1 MGNRHWRLCR
11 IRIRKKN
18 VNHNFNIIEKI
29 KALKEERGALIIAH
43 NYQLAEVQDIADF
56 TGDSLELSRKAAQ
69 TDAKIIVFCGVHFMA
84 ETAKIL
90 SPDKTVLIPD
100 LKAGCPMADMI
111 TAAGLREFKQQ
122 HPGLPVVAYV
132 NTSAEVKAESDICCT
147 SANAVR
153 IVESLD
159 ADEILFVPDKSLGS
173 FVASKTNKK
182 VISYCGY
189 CPTHHRILAQDVVKT
204 KREHPN
210 ALVIAHPEC
219 SMDVVALADA
229 VESTSGMIRYVAA
242 SDADEFIMCTERGL
256 LHRLRMDNP
265 EKKFYNP
272 SPLNICPNM
281 KKITLEKVLWSLED
295 MKYEITLPEDIMNK
309 ARAAIEG
316 MITV

>member
-1 MGNRHWRLCR
+1 M
-11 IRIRKKN
+11 
-18 VNHNFNIIEKI
+18 NHDNSIIEKI
-29 KALKEERGALIIAH
+29 KSLKNKHGAVILAH
-43 NYQLAEVQDIADF
+43 NYQLAEIQDIADF
-56 TGDSLELSRKAAQ
+56 TGDSLELSRKAAN
-69 TDAKIIVFCGVHFMA
+69 TDANVILFCGVHFMA

-100 LKAGCPMADMI
+100 KNAGCPMANMI
-111 TAAGLREFKQQ
+111 NADQLKEFKQQ

-153 IVESLD
+153 VVESI
-159 ADEILFVPDKSLGS
+159 ASDEVLFVPDKSLGS
-173 FVASKTNKK
+173 YVASKTNKK
-182 VISYCGY
+182 VITYSGF

-204 KREHPN
+204 KREHPG

-219 SMDVVALADA
+219 SMDVIALADA
-229 VESTSGMIRYVAA
+229 VESTSGMIRYVSA
-242 SDADEFIMCTERGL
+242 SDAREFIVCTERGL

-265 EKKFYNP
+265 DKIFYNP
-272 SPLNICPNM
+272 SALNICPNM

-295 MKYEITLPEDIMNK
+295 MKYEICLSEDIINR

-316 MITV
+316 MIAI